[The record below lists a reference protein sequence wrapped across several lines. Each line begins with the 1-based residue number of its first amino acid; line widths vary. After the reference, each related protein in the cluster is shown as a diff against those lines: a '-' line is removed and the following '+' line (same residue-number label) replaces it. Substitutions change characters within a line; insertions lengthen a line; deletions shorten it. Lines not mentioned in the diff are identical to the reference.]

1 MSSSKNLPRLAF
13 IGAGRLATTLAM
25 GWSRAGYPVTAV
37 ASRSRSSS
45 EKLAARVPGCS
56 VVDQPDDL
64 LDHADIVFVTTPD
77 DSIARA
83 AQAVRWRAG
92 IAVVHCSGA
101 TEVGALDAAKQR
113 GALTGGFQPLT
124 SFGDPDT
131 ALAALPGC
139 TVGVEAEAPLIEQ
152 LEALAAALGCHTLR
166 IPPGVRG
173 VYHASGGY
181 ASQFVGVLFA
191 EAQALWRSFGATDE
205 QSARALLPLLKS
217 TVNAIE
223 RMGPIQSMA
232 GPVSRGDA
240 GTVAKHVE
248 SLARVGEPSLALYRE
263 LCGRSVGMALQKG
276 SIDEAKAAAIRT
288 ALSGKR

>member
-1 MSSSKNLPRLAF
+1 MSTQKNLPRLAF
-13 IGAGRLATTLAM
+13 IGAGRLATTVAM
-25 GWSRAGYPVTAV
+25 GWSRAGYAVTA
-37 ASRSRSSS
+37 ACSRSRSSS
-45 EKLAARVPGCS
+45 QKLAARVPGCR

-64 LDHADIVFVTTPD
+64 LALADIVFVTTPD
-77 DSIARA
+77 DSIVRA
-83 AQAVRWRAG
+83 AQAVEWRAG

-101 TEVGALDAAKQR
+101 TEVSALDAAKNR

-139 TVGVEAEAPLIEQ
+139 TVGVEAETPLLGQ
-152 LEALAAALGCHTLR
+152 LETLATALGCHALR

-223 RMGPIQSMA
+223 RLGPIQSMP

-248 SLARVGEPSLALYRE
+248 SLAGVGEPSLTLYRE

-276 SIDEAKAAAIRT
+276 SIDEAKAAAIR
-288 ALSGKR
+288 AVLKSPE